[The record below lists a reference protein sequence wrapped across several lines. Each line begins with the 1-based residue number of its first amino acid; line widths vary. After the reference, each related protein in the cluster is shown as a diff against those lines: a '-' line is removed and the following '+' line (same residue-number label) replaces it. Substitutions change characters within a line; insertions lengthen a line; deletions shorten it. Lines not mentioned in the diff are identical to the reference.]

1 MKDADLSIEQIAQI
15 VELKVDEVKAILN
28 EKNQVLLLQ
37 RKIYIWLLKTE
48 SKLNQWNL
56 FNSID
61 FSV

>member
-15 VELKVDEVKAILN
+15 VKLKVDEVKAILN
-28 EKNQVLLLQ
+28 EKNQVFLLQ

-48 SKLNQWNL
+48 SELNQWNL

>member
-48 SKLNQWNL
+48 SELNQWNL